1 MPVITIS
8 LIGNLIGAISMALG
22 YLSFSPAHFN
32 DGDYY
37 EETKFVKA
45 TPVEQHPKVKLNK
58 FSSTKI

>member
-1 MPVITIS
+1 
-8 LIGNLIGAISMALG
+8 MALG
-22 YLSFSPAHFN
+22 HLSLSPTHFN

-58 FSSTKI
+58 FSTTKILNFDPIRQKLFQ

>member
-1 MPVITIS
+1 
-8 LIGNLIGAISMALG
+8 MALG
-22 YLSFSPAHFN
+22 HLSLSPTHFN

-58 FSSTKI
+58 FSTTKI